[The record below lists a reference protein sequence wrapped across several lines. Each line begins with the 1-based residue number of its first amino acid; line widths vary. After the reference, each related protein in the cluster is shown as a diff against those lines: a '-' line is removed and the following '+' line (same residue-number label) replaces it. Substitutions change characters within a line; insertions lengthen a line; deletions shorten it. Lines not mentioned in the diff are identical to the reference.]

1 MILGMIIAIDG
12 PAASGKSTVAREV
25 AKRLG
30 FKYIDTGA
38 MYRAV
43 TWKALRDKVDISSE
57 DALVALA
64 RHAEITISELE
75 DTRYAVTIDGEDVT
89 EAIRTPKVCAA
100 VSSVAKLP
108 GVRATLVK
116 KQQGYADIYP
126 DMVVE
131 GRDIGTAVF
140 PDADIKIYLQADP
153 GERAKRRQRELKE
166 KGHQIEVVS
175 VERDILKRD
184 KTDST
189 RATGPLAKAADAHV
203 VDTTEKTIGQVV
215 QEIIGLTKKS

>member
-1 MILGMIIAIDG
+1 MKNILLLLTVIA
-12 PAASGKSTVAREV
+12 VNV
-25 AKRLG
+25 
-30 FKYIDTGA
+30 
-38 MYRAV
+38 
-43 TWKALRDKVDISSE
+43 
-57 DALVALA
+57 
-64 RHAEITISELE
+64 HAESVD
-75 DTRYAVTIDGEDVT
+75 DTTGKACL
-89 EAIRTPKVCAA
+89 KQA
-100 VSSVAKLP
+100 VSL
-108 GVRATLVK
+108 T
-116 KQQGYADIYP
+116 QQLKTDIYP

-140 PDADIKIYLQADP
+140 PDADIKIYLQALP

-189 RATGPLAKAADAHV
+189 RATGPLAKAADACV

-215 QEIIGLTKKS
+215 QEIIGLAKKS

>member
-1 MILGMIIAIDG
+1 MIIAIDG

-43 TWKALRDKVDISSE
+43 TWKALRDKIDISSE
-57 DALVALA
+57 DALTALA
-64 RHAEITISELE
+64 RNARITISELE

-89 EAIRTPKVCAA
+89 EAIREPKVSAA

-116 KQQGYADIYP
+116 KQQSYAGIYP

-140 PDADIKIYLQADP
+140 PDADIKIYLQALP

-166 KGHQIEVVS
+166 KGHLIEVVS

-184 KTDST
+184 KIDST
-189 RATGPLAKAADAHV
+189 RATGPLAKAADALI

-215 QEIIGLTKKS
+215 QEIIGLAKKS

>member
-64 RHAEITISELE
+64 RHAQITISELE

-89 EAIRTPKVCAA
+89 EAIREPKVSAA

-140 PDADIKIYLQADP
+140 PDADIKIYLQAEP

-189 RATGPLAKAADAHV
+189 RATGPLTKAAGAHV

-215 QEIIGLTKKS
+215 QEIIGLAKKS